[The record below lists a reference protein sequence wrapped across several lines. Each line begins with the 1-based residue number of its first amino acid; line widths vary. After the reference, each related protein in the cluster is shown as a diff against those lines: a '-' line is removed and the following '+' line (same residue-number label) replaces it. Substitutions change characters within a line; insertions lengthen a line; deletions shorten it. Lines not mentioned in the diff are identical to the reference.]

1 MSVDESVLA
10 GFTPT
15 IHSFFL
21 FFGCGFSSG
30 YGMLQQMNPRT
41 RMLYPIKFFLMSLI
55 LSMPFLLTHTSKW
68 NELLHSI
75 HKKFSLTEL
84 EPHSVRKMSV
94 FGYGM
99 VWDGMH
105 CEVRCFQRRISS
117 ISES

>member
-75 HKKFSLTEL
+75 HKKFSLTEKQEL
-84 EPHSVRKMSV
+84 EPHSVRKMVV
-94 FGYGM
+94 FGGCIAKYAAFRGAS
-99 VWDGMH
+99 
-105 CEVRCFQRRISS
+105 VRLATS
-117 ISES
+117 